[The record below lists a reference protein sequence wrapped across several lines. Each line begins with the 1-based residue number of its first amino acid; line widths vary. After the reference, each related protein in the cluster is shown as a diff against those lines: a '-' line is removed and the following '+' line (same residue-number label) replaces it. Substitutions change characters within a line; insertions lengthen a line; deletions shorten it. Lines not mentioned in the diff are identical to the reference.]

1 MNVLKKFSVQKVLFV
16 LLALLAVVLL
26 GSTAEK
32 PRRSDLNVS
41 AEKLAAE
48 SARDISSVAEKNP
61 GVILRANA
69 IEK

>member
-48 SARDISSVAEKNP
+48 SARDISSVAENNP